1 MYWSSATHV
10 YSHENDQ
17 YISHEKSAMRRR
29 KQIRERNSKVGC
41 WMSDGGEKVSH
52 YDNVAAR

>member
-1 MYWSSATHV
+1 MNPTHI

-17 YISHEKSAMRRR
+17 YISQEKSAMRRR
-29 KQIRERNSKVGC
+29 KQIRKRNSKVGC